1 MVLKFSYQT
10 WVSLSMKVKIVDF
23 YQLDFHP
30 LLYVYKLTLYS
41 KGLGRVV
48 KNTSLQ
54 QQQVLKSLVSYQTA
68 ALDHPEWSGALL

>member
-1 MVLKFSYQT
+1 MGVLVNESENRRFLSAGFSPP
-10 WVSLSMKVKIVDF
+10 S
-23 YQLDFHP
+23 
-30 LLYVYKLTLYS
+30 VYKLTPSIS

>member
-1 MVLKFSYQT
+1 
-10 WVSLSMKVKIVDF
+10 MKVKIVDF

-30 LLYVYKLTLYS
+30 LLYVYKLTLSSKGLGRSS

>member
-1 MVLKFSYQT
+1 
-10 WVSLSMKVKIVDF
+10 MKVKIVDF

-30 LLYVYKLTLYS
+30 LLYVYKLTLS
-41 KGLGRVV
+41 CKGLGRVV

>member
-30 LLYVYKLTLYS
+30 LLYVYKLTLSS